1 MGLRQELHQLCSQHV
16 STRIKDIQAAIAQV
30 HEAAANET
38 KSSAGDKY
46 ETAREMLQQEMNIN
60 QANINQLLQVKAVL
74 DSIATIPVSD
84 TIALG
89 SVVHT
94 NRGNYY
100 VAAGAGTFTCNGN
113 KYHTISTSS
122 PIGKHMIGLKQGATF
137 TFNGLE
143 YLITDLL

>member
-16 STRIKDIQAAIAQV
+16 NTRIKDIQAAIAQV

-60 QANINQLLQVKAVL
+60 QANLSQLLQVKAIL
-74 DSIATIPVSD
+74 DSISTTPFSD
-84 TIALG
+84 TIVHG
-89 SVVHT
+89 SVIHT

-100 VAAGAGTFTCNGN
+100 VAAGAGTFVCNGTR
-113 KYHTISTSS
+113 YHTISAAS
-122 PIGKHMIGLKQGATF
+122 PIGKKMLSLKKGDTF
-137 TFNGLE
+137 TFNELE
-143 YLITDLL
+143 YIIVDVL